1 MRIPGLLVA
10 ALLAGC
16 GSASPPPPDWSL
28 AIHGGARN
36 FAPGDYTEEQLA
48 TVRTELG
55 AALAVGAQVLD
66 GGGSSL
72 DAVQATVAA
81 MEDSPWFNAGRGAV
95 FTHAGT
101 NELDASIMDGAS
113 GQAGAVAG
121 VMRIKNPVQLA
132 RLVMERTPH
141 VRLVGAGAEAFAV
154 EQGVELVDPKYFHTE
169 RRWNELQKALEKD
182 KAAPQTRLREAY
194 FGTVGAVARDRQG
207 RLAAATS
214 TGGMTNKRAGRI
226 GDAPII
232 GAGTFADAR
241 CAVSATG
248 HGEFFIRHAVAF
260 DICART
266 RDARVTVG
274 GAARTVIFD
283 VLKPKGGEGGVV
295 TMDERGA
302 PAFEFSTNSM
312 GRGRIAA
319 GGTAAV
325 AVLAGENLAPPP
337 SALKSGEAAPD
348 FSTKASLAGKAFDFS
363 LKEAL
368 KKGPVVVYF
377 YPSAYTGG
385 CNRQAR
391 AFAVSKDPFDAAG
404 ATIIGVSQDSIARL
418 NDFSADPEYCAGKF
432 PVASDADGKIARSY
446 GLKVTEGK
454 PGSRDSRGAE
464 IGHAFTER
472 TTFVIAPD
480 SRIAATF
487 SSADDKITPEDHVTR
502 ALAAVTELKGAGAK

>member
-1 MRIPGLLVA
+1 MRCAALLSL

-16 GSASPPPPDWSL
+16 GGPPPPQWSL

-36 FAPGDYTEEQLA
+36 YQPGDYSEQQLA
-48 TVRTELG
+48 TVRGELA
-55 AALAVGAQVLD
+55 AALAAGAQVLER
-66 GGGSSL
+66 GGSSL
-72 DAVQATVAA
+72 DAVQVAVNV

-113 GQAGAVAG
+113 GMAGAVAG
-121 VMRIKNPVQLA
+121 VMRIGNPVSLA

-141 VRLVGAGAEAFAV
+141 VLLVGAGAEAFAT
-154 EQGVELVDPKYFHTE
+154 EQGVERVDPKYFHTE
-169 RRWNELQKALEKD
+169 RRWRELQKALEQER
-182 KAAPQTRLREAY
+182 AGQHSTREAY

-226 GDAPII
+226 GDSPLI

-248 HGEFFIRHAVAF
+248 HGEYFIRHAVAH

-266 RDARVTVG
+266 RDQRVTVG
-274 GAARTVIFD
+274 RAAHAVIFD
-283 VLKPKGGEGGVV
+283 VLKPEGGEGGVV
-295 TMDERGA
+295 TMDDHGA
-302 PAFEFSTNSM
+302 AAFEFSTNAMS
-312 GRGRIAA
+312 RGAIAA
-319 GGTAAV
+319 GGTAGV
-325 AVLAGENLAPPP
+325 AILAGETLAPPP
-337 SALKSGEAAPD
+337 HSTPGGEKAPD
-348 FSTKASLAGKAFDFS
+348 FSAKASLAGKAFDFS
-363 LKEAL
+363 LKDAL
-368 KKGPVVVYF
+368 RNGPVVVYF

-391 AFAVSKDPFDAAG
+391 AFAVNKDKFDAVG
-404 ATIIGVSQDSIARL
+404 ATVIGISHDSMARL

-432 PVASDADGKIARSY
+432 PVASDPDGKIARSY

-454 PGSRDSRGAE
+454 PGFKDTRGAE

-480 SRIAATF
+480 SRIVATL
-487 SSADDKITPEDHVTR
+487 SSGDDKISPEDHVTR
-502 ALAAVTELKGAGAK
+502 SLAAVTEMKNARVR